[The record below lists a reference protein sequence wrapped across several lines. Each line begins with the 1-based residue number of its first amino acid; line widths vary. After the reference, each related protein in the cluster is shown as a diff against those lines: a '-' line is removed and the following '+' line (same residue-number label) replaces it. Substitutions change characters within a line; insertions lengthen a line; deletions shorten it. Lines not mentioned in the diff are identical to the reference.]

1 MVQSVVQAGTLES
14 SDCLVTVGPGS
25 GITLEYSGGNA
36 FLFRRRTETIVREV
50 LESSG
55 VTDAAVTIQDQG
67 ALEPTLRARI
77 ETALGRAARKEG
89 QAHG

>member
-25 GITLEYSGGNA
+25 GITLEYSGGSA
-36 FLFRRRTETIVREV
+36 FLFRRRTEAIVREV
-50 LESSG
+50 LQNCG